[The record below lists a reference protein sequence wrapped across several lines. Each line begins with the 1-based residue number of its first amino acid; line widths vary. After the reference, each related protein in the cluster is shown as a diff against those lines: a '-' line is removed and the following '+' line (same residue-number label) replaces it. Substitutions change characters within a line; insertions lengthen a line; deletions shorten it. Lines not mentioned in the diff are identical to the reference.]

1 VLVVFVMRD
10 PAIRGIAVA
19 ASSTYVLT
27 GTGHVALI
35 SHSFVGRLNSFVLL
49 SWADYESTWLFADT
63 GM

>member
-1 VLVVFVMRD
+1 MRD

-19 ASSTYVLT
+19 ASSTYVPA
-27 GTGHVALI
+27 GAGHVPLLI

-49 SWADYESTWLFADT
+49 SWTDYESTWLFADT